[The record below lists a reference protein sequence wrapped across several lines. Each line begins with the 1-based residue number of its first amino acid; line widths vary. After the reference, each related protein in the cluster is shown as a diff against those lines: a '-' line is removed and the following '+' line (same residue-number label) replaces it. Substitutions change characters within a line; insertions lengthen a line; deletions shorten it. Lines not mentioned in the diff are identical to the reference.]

1 MAAYR
6 IVDEPAPSPLERLT
20 VNPFWPL
27 LGSMLAGAWLAWPW
41 FALNSFA
48 LGRGRRFDVDLAVL
62 ALGLSL
68 NAALVLG
75 IEKLLS
81 LQLIDGAHYFGLA
94 PQAARLTVLYVVFM
108 RQQRTFQL
116 FEHFGGVG
124 RNGLLVVILASFMRG
139 SVLSHLPP
147 LLRLLLA

>member
-1 MAAYR
+1 MTYR

-48 LGRGRRFDVDLAVL
+48 LGRGRRFDVDLGVL
-62 ALGLSL
+62 AIGLSL

-75 IEKLLS
+75 LEKALTLELFEGAQYFALL
-81 LQLIDGAHYFGLA
+81 
-94 PQAARLTVLYVVFM
+94 PQAARLTVLYVVFL

-124 RNGLLVVILASFMRG
+124 RNGLLVVIAASFVRG
-139 SVLSHLPP
+139 SVLSHVPP
-147 LLRLLLA
+147 LWRLLLG

>member
-1 MAAYR
+1 MTYR

-27 LGSMLAGAWLAWPW
+27 LGSMFAGAWLAWPW

-48 LGRGRRFDVDLAVL
+48 LGRGRRFDLDLGIL

-75 IEKLLS
+75 IEKALS
-81 LQLIDGAHYFGLA
+81 LHLLA
-94 PQAARLTVLYVVFM
+94 RADYVALLPQAARLTVLYVVFM

-124 RNGLLVVILASFMRG
+124 RNGILVVILGSFMRG
-139 SVLSHLPP
+139 AVLSRLPP
-147 LLRLLLA
+147 LLRLLLG

>member
-1 MAAYR
+1 MTYR

-27 LGSMLAGAWLAWPW
+27 LGSMLAGGWLAWPW

-48 LGRGRRFDVDLAVL
+48 LGRGRRFDVDLGVL
-62 ALGLSL
+62 AIGLSL

-75 IEKLLS
+75 LEKALTLELLG
-81 LQLIDGAHYFGLA
+81 GAEYWALL
-94 PQAARLTVLYVVFM
+94 PQAARLTVLYVVFL

-124 RNGLLVVILASFMRG
+124 RNGLLVVIVAAFVRG
-139 SVLSHLPP
+139 SVMSHVPP
-147 LLRLLLA
+147 LFRLLLV

>member
-1 MAAYR
+1 MTYR

-27 LGSMLAGAWLAWPW
+27 LGSMLGGAWLAWPW

-62 ALGLSL
+62 GLGLSL

-75 IEKLLS
+75 LEKA
-81 LQLIDGAHYFGLA
+81 LQLHLIEGAQYFALI
-94 PQAARLTVLYVVFM
+94 PQAARLTVLYIVFL

-124 RNGLLVVILASFMRG
+124 RNGMLVVILAAFMRG
-139 SVLSHLPP
+139 SVLSPLPP
-147 LLRLLLA
+147 LLRLLLG